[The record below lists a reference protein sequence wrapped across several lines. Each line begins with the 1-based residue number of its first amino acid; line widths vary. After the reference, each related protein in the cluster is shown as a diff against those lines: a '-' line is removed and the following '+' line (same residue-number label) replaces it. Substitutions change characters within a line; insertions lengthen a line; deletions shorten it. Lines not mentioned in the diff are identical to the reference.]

1 MFDSASGIAE
11 TSHKILIRQITMSS
25 YVEVPDFSEKEL
37 SCSLFQKHFVKKTGK
52 IMFRSI
58 CKWLFLDIRRYQ
70 FSTFHY

>member
-11 TSHKILIRQITMSS
+11 TTHKILSRQITMSY

-37 SCSLFQKHFVKKTGK
+37 SYSLFQKHFVKKPGK
-52 IMFRSI
+52 IIFPSI
-58 CKWLFLDIRRYQ
+58 SRWLLLDIRRYQ